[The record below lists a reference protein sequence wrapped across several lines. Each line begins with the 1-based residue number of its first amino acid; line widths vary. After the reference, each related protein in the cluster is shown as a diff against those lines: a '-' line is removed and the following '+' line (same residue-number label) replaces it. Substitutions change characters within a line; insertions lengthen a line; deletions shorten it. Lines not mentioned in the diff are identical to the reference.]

1 MQEVLDVQKLDQEEE
16 DEQEEYLLISHEVVS
31 DYKNLKIKKLM
42 LLNVFQELGQLLL
55 DHLIEAGIAVG
66 SFLLG
71 LLSRQ
76 KKNK

>member
-1 MQEVLDVQKLDQEEE
+1 MCKILHKVCKENFRTVET
-16 DEQEEYLLISHEVVS
+16 I
-31 DYKNLKIKKLM
+31 LKIKKLM